1 MTEKKDILFVMNN
14 LNVGGAEKALVSL
27 LQVFD
32 YDKYNVDLLLFK
44 KEGLFLKQVPK
55 EVNLLEEPKNFKYFD
70 MPFSQVVKENIFEDW
85 NVIFRRIKFKLQS
98 KKSKNSAESEQ
109 FGWKPL
115 AKTLSPPP
123 KKYQA
128 AIGFLEKSP
137 NYYVVEKVQ
146 ANIKIGFIHNDYI
159 SLGMN
164 SKYDDDYFR
173 KLDYI
178 ATVSEECV
186 DSLNKSFPQ
195 LLDKIKLIRNISPK
209 KRLFEQAEE
218 SQLQIQNKK
227 KYILSIGR
235 LTEQKAFDKAID
247 AFALLA
253 EKYPDLEWLVLG
265 EGNLRTELEH
275 QIEEKKLQNRFHL
288 LGSVENPYPFIKNCL
303 IFVQTSIFEGKSIAI
318 DEAKIF
324 AKPIVVTNYP
334 SAKDQIVDGETGL
347 IAEMD
352 PHDIANKIE
361 SLILDEQ
368 LGNILSEN
376 LRKEEHCDESEI
388 EKLYKLIES

>member
-1 MTEKKDILFVMNN
+1 MKKKILFVIPN
-14 LNVGGAEKALVSL
+14 LGAGGAEKSL
-27 LQVFD
+27 INLLNSFD
-32 YDKYNVDLLLFK
+32 FNTYEVDLLLTHK
-44 KEGLFLKQVPK
+44 SGIFLEMVPK
-55 EVNLLEEPKNFKYFD
+55 EVNILDVPKYYDIFSKQLFVALKGLVSSGRLDLFFYKTLFTINNRLQRNKLKAEQNNWKFVKYFFAD
-70 MPFSQVVKENIFEDW
+70 IEKEYD
-85 NVIFRRIKFKLQS
+85 
-98 KKSKNSAESEQ
+98 
-109 FGWKPL
+109 
-115 AKTLSPPP
+115 T
-123 KKYQA
+123 
-128 AIGFLEKSP
+128 AIGYLEKTS
-137 NYYVVEKVQ
+137 NYIVIDCIK
-146 ANIKIGFIHNDYI
+146 AKNKIGYIHNDYNAM
-159 SLGMN
+159 GMSPKVDN
-164 SKYDDDYFR
+164 YFFG
-173 KLDYI
+173 KLKFI
-178 ATVSEECV
+178 VTVSEECV
-186 DSLNKSFPQ
+186 LSLRKTFPQ
-195 LLDKIKLIRNISPK
+195 YEKKIKLIKNFIPK
-209 KRLFEQAEE
+209 KYLYDLSKEQQQEGLLN
-218 SQLQIQNKK
+218 S

-235 LTEQKAFDKAID
+235 LTEQKAFDKAIE
-247 AFALLA
+247 AFALLV